1 MIEKSHIRA
10 IFLFQFKLGR
20 NAAETARDIN
30 VAFGEGTTSDRTV
43 MRWFAKFRS
52 GDESLDE
59 ETRGHR
65 PVQVD
70 NDQLRA
76 LVESNPRTTVLELAR
91 ELGVSGRT
99 VDSPSI
105 K

>member
-1 MIEKSHIRA
+1 
-10 IFLFQFKLGR
+10 
-20 NAAETARDIN
+20 
-30 VAFGEGTTSDRTV
+30 

-52 GDESLDE
+52 GDESIDE

-76 LVESNPRTTVLELAR
+76 LVESIPRSTVLELAR
-91 ELGVSGRT
+91 EPGVSGRT
-99 VDSPSI
+99 FDNSSN